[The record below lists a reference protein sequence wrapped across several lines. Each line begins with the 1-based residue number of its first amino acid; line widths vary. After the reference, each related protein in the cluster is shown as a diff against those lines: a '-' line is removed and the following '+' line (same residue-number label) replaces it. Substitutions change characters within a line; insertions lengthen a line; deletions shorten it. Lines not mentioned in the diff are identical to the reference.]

1 MLRESHTRHTHTHIH
16 TQIHSDKRGRALW
29 RSLHAFGS
37 VDVNSG
43 SRTTSS
49 SSSALAVVVF
59 ISAAVWFLF
68 SLFTVQSMTT
78 LCTQL
83 LVCVC
88 MCVCVHV
95 LPEVDAAAWSFS
107 LLLPSSLRRF
117 VSLTRTLLQSY
128 SLSLSWVTL
137 ELLFK
142 IYVEKKNKFYACCA
156 QDPAPQKCTSAPFL
170 LRFLSLLFFC
180 IKSFRLCA
188 HGLSRHALILPLR
201 SRSLFLVPAYITHAT
216 YNFHRRCPAND
227 ML

>member
-1 MLRESHTRHTHTHIH
+1 MLRESHTRHTHTHTHTHAH

-43 SRTTSS
+43 SSSSRTT

-83 LVCVC
+83 LACVCVC
-88 MCVCVHV
+88 GCVHV

-117 VSLTRTLLQSY
+117 FSLTRTLLLSY
-128 SLSLSWVTL
+128 SLYLS
-137 ELLFK
+137 
-142 IYVEKKNKFYACCA
+142 
-156 QDPAPQKCTSAPFL
+156 
-170 LRFLSLLFFC
+170 LSLLGY
-180 IKSFRLCA
+180 A
-188 HGLSRHALILPLR
+188 
-201 SRSLFLVPAYITHAT
+201 
-216 YNFHRRCPAND
+216 
-227 ML
+227 